1 MHLCTTSIEEKEIII
16 FRIKT
21 LNTNLPFIVTYKG
34 NIKNETKEPKLIKED
49 NSFKIELTNEYY
61 DIDIKDSKLQF
72 IKFDEIFYIYITN
85 DIYIPIIF
93 NTKITPFK
101 LKVTTYDFNNHE
113 IPKENY
119 LIVYYGRKQLNNKQK
134 LFFKITIDKNTKT
147 RTIKI
152 EFNPEFKIIQQFI

>member
-1 MHLCTTSIEEKEIII
+1 MYYIYRGKRNY
-16 FRIKT
+16 RIKT

-113 IPKENY
+113 ILKENY
-119 LIVYYGRKQLNNKQK
+119 LMVYY
-134 LFFKITIDKNTKT
+134 
-147 RTIKI
+147 
-152 EFNPEFKIIQQFI
+152 